1 MIPGYENNNDDD
13 DRLVNDFE
21 VITAP
26 SLTYAMNI
34 LKDRNC
40 NIDETAQQ
48 KNRFRFFNG
57 SRNPKLHF
65 IGRFDD
71 TEAVQQA
78 ILKILNT
85 ERYEYEIYS
94 WDYGI
99 ELSDLF
105 GQSMPYVMSEV
116 KQRITDALT
125 ADDRIESVD
134 GFEVKKT
141 GKKSLHCTFT
151 VHTVQSD
158 EIQIE
163 GEVSV

>member
-1 MIPGYENNNDDD
+1 MIPGYENDDD
-13 DRLVNDFE
+13 GLVNDFE
-21 VITAP
+21 VTTAP

-40 NIDETAQQ
+40 NMDETA
-48 KNRFRFFNG
+48 KNQFRFFYG
-57 SRNPKLHF
+57 GRNQKPHF

-85 ERYEYEIYS
+85 ERYEHEIYS

-151 VHTVQSD
+151 VHTVQND

>member
-1 MIPGYENNNDDD
+1 MIPGYESNDEDG
-13 DRLVNDFE
+13 LVNDFD
-21 VITAP
+21 VTVSP

-34 LKDRNC
+34 LKDKNS
-40 NIDETAQQ
+40 NMDETVQQ
-48 KNRFRFFNG
+48 KNRVRFFIG
-57 SRNPKLHF
+57 SRKQKPHF

-71 TEAVQQA
+71 TEAVRQA

-151 VHTVQSD
+151 VHTVQND

-163 GEVSV
+163 GEVGE